1 MKRRKTMKMKG
12 LNFIHSTRD
21 YFAKVIIYDQKLHKD
36 LEDGISIEEAI
47 EKYPEREV
55 YNIEPYQDNLVII
68 V

>member
-1 MKRRKTMKMKG
+1 MKLKE
-12 LNFIHSTRD
+12 LSFIHSTRD